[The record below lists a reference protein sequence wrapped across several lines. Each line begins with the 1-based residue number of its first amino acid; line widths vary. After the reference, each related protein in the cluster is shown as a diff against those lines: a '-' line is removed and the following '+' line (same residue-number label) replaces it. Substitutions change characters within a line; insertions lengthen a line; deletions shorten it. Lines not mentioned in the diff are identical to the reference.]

1 MEFLTKKERKKERKI
16 GSSNQ
21 MWIKMWI
28 TLYPLEIKLFMKT
41 LISKEI
47 ARLRKF
53 GFTVY
58 NFNLNKSLPT
68 GIKNFVDHLII
79 SEKYLIFVEVK
90 IGKDKLNPEQ
100 IDLMNL
106 ISFLGIRNK
115 SIHYQLLSNVKQ
127 TKDFV
132 LAVLSKKLK

>member
-1 MEFLTKKERKKERKI
+1 
-16 GSSNQ
+16 
-21 MWIKMWI
+21 
-28 TLYPLEIKLFMKT
+28 MKT

-58 NFNLNKSLPT
+58 NFNLNKSLAVEDPYGT

-79 SEKYLIFVEVK
+79 SERYLIFVEVK

-132 LAVLSKKLK
+132 SGVLANKLK

>member
-1 MEFLTKKERKKERKI
+1 
-16 GSSNQ
+16 
-21 MWIKMWI
+21 
-28 TLYPLEIKLFMKT
+28 MKS

-47 ARLRKF
+47 ARLRLF
-53 GFTVY
+53 GFSVY

-68 GIKNFVDHLII
+68 GLKNFVDHLII
-79 SEKYLIFVEVK
+79 SKRYLILVEVK
-90 IGKDKLNPEQ
+90 IGRDKLNSEQ

-115 SIHYQLLSNVKQ
+115 SVHYQLLTNLKQ

-132 LAVLSKKLK
+132 AAVLSKKLK

>member
-1 MEFLTKKERKKERKI
+1 
-16 GSSNQ
+16 
-21 MWIKMWI
+21 
-28 TLYPLEIKLFMKT
+28 MKT

-58 NFNLNKSLPT
+58 NFNLNKSLPP

-79 SEKYLIFVEVK
+79 SERYLIFVEVK
-90 IGKDKLNPEQ
+90 IGRDKLNPEQ

-115 SIHYQLLSNVKQ
+115 SIHYQLLTSIKQ

-132 LAVLSKKLK
+132 SAVLSKKMK

>member
-1 MEFLTKKERKKERKI
+1 
-16 GSSNQ
+16 
-21 MWIKMWI
+21 
-28 TLYPLEIKLFMKT
+28 MKS

-68 GIKNFVDHLII
+68 GLKNFVDHLVI
-79 SEKYLIFVEVK
+79 SNKYLIFVEVK
-90 IGKDKLNPEQ
+90 IGRDKLNSEQ

-115 SIHYQLLSNVKQ
+115 SIHYQLLSNLKQ

-132 LAVLSKKLK
+132 SAVLTNKLK